1 MSESHDGS
9 SGYDTASCWN
19 RGDRGDGLDEW
30 IDYVLFP
37 FVLIDEQKQEIGTAG
52 VIFKTAD
59 DCVAAG
65 DRWMSL
71 DRETQLEML
80 TKHDYT
86 KFV

>member
-1 MSESHDGS
+1 MSEQHDCS

-19 RGDRGDGLDEW
+19 RGDRGDGWEEW

-71 DRETQLEML
+71 DRETQLAML
-80 TKHDYT
+80 TKPDYT